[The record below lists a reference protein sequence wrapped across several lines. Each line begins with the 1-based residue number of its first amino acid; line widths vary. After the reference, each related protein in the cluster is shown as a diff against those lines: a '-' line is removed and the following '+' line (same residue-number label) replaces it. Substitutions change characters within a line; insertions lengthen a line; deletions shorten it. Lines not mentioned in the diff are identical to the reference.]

1 MATTAA
7 VSSGSRFCRDCGGP
21 VTNREELAWCV
32 NTVPKASAERY
43 RLGPGFFAEQRFSVT
58 LRSEARLAAP
68 LRRTCYAV
76 VQVVERPGAPPVIR
90 CRGAGVETPMD
101 ADLLGVRV
109 QVVRDGLV
117 QELEAQVQ
125 DGA

>member
-43 RLGPGFFAEQRFSVT
+43 RLGPGFFASTAAAPIPALDDVRVAEPRRIVRRAATFS
-58 LRSEARLAAP
+58 SEAVAS
-68 LRRTCYAV
+68 
-76 VQVVERPGAPPVIR
+76 
-90 CRGAGVETPMD
+90 GVSARNESIF
-101 ADLLGVRV
+101 
-109 QVVRDGLV
+109 
-117 QELEAQVQ
+117 
-125 DGA
+125 